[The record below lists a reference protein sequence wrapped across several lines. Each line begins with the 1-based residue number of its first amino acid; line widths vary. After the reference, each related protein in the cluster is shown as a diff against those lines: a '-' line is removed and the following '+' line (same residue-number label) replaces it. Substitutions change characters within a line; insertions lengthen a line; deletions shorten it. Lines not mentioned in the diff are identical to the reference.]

1 VSPSGT
7 RPAPR
12 RPVPTRATVLWR
24 RVAVVGAALVVAG
37 VVAVVGARVV
47 SRGDKD
53 RPTTIPAASS
63 AVVTDGGSQG
73 TTAGSATRGSSPLEV
88 GEATVT
94 WTDPVGSAPDYLTGG
109 TMPRTLLT
117 EIRYPTRHGSPR
129 GATFGAPP
137 ARSGAP
143 WPVIVFAH
151 GYDTTPGTY
160 AALLDAWV
168 RAGFVVVAPLF
179 PVENAHEI
187 AALGGPQ
194 AAYAKGAEGDVFDE
208 PTDVA
213 YVVDQ
218 VAAADEGAASAG
230 APVLDHLVDLR
241 ELALAGQSDGGD
253 AVAALVYDA
262 PYASDYARM
271 AVHPRAVAV
280 LSGSEF
286 EVAASNYAA
295 PPHPPA
301 LLVVQSAAD
310 ACNLPEDSVTLY
322 DDIDSPKWFLEL
334 FHAHHLPAYT
344 GGDPGATSLVT
355 RVTIAF
361 FEDALG
367 LVPGGRARAA
377 LLEAG
382 SSAPSVGELSFGPD
396 APEIPNP
403 PEDPNAC
410 FYKT

>member
-1 VSPSGT
+1 MASL
-7 RPAPR
+7 
-12 RPVPTRATVLWR
+12 VL
-24 RVAVVGAALVVAG
+24 VAVVAVAAFF
-37 VVAVVGARVV
+37 GARVGR
-47 SRGDKD
+47 RGGGD
-53 RPTTIPAASS
+53 RPTTLPAASS
-63 AVVTDGGSQG
+63 GPRKQGGSRG
-73 TTAGSATRGSSPLEV
+73 TTGGSRGGRAPLEV

-179 PVENAHEI
+179 PIENAHEI

-194 AAYAKGAEGDVFDE
+194 AAYAKGAEGDMFNE
-208 PTDVA
+208 PADVA
-213 YVVDQ
+213 YVVDE
-218 VAAADEGAASAG
+218 VAAADAGAASAG
-230 APVLDHLVDLR
+230 APVLHHLVDLH

-262 PYASDYARM
+262 PYASDYAAM

-286 EVAASNYAA
+286 EVASSSYAA
-295 PPHPPA
+295 PRDAPD

-322 DDIDSPKWFLEL
+322 DQIDSPKWFLEL

-344 GGDPGATSLVT
+344 GADPAATALVT
-355 RVTIAF
+355 RVTTAF
-361 FEDALG
+361 FTDALG
-367 LVPGGRARAA
+367 LAPSGRARAA
-377 LLEAG
+377 LLAAG
-382 SSAPSVGELSFGPD
+382 ASAPSVGELSSGPN

-410 FYKT
+410 FADT